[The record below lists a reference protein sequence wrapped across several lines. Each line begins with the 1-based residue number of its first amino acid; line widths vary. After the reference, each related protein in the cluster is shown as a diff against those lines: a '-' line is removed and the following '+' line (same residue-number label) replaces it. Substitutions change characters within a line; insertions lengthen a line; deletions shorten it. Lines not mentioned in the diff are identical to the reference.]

1 MTQPTDPH
9 LADLLELKQIA
20 HGTEAEAYTW
30 PRLMKRLD
38 ELIQARQAAEKR
50 PEKELRAAHDQTA

>member
-1 MTQPTDPH
+1 MTPTTDPH

-20 HGTEAEAYTW
+20 QGTEAEAYTW

-38 ELIQARQAAEKR
+38 ELIQARQKILSRKNDKAA
-50 PEKELRAAHDQTA
+50 